1 VTQAVT
7 PAVNQSGFALDL
19 LAFGAHPDDVE
30 ICCGGLLALSAAQ
43 GHRTGI
49 VDLSRGE
56 LSTAGTPTLRAQ
68 ETAAASQILGLAV
81 RENLG
86 FPDGW
91 INPYAGYDDPPDERA
106 RTSQLARVVSVL
118 RRLRPAIVVMP
129 WTHERHPDH
138 VATAAL
144 VEKALFFANVRK
156 FATAE
161 DATLPALPP
170 FAPVEV
176 FRYPMRYDFGTPS
189 FVVDISSVAER
200 KAAAIAAYASQL
212 GQRAATVTASPSAAS
227 PAAPLIASPLTLE
240 AFAARDRY
248 HGAMIG
254 VAAGEPY
261 LVRNVLGLADPVTH
275 FMNNRRGNSLFFGPP
290 R

>member
-1 VTQAVT
+1 MTAAT
-7 PAVNQSGFALDL
+7 ENFGLDL

-30 ICCGGLLALSAAQ
+30 ICCGGLLALSAAR

-56 LSTAGTPTLRAQ
+56 LSTSGTPELRAQ

-86 FPDGW
+86 FPDGF
-91 INPYAGYDDPPDERA
+91 INPYAGYDDEPTQRA
-106 RTSQLARVVSVL
+106 HTTQVARVVSVL

-138 VATAAL
+138 EATAAL
-144 VEKALFFANVRK
+144 VTKALFFANVRK
-156 FATAE
+156 FATA
-161 DATLPALPP
+161 DQPALPP
-170 FAPVEV
+170 FSPREV
-176 FRYPMRYDFGTPS
+176 LRYPMRYDFGTPS
-189 FVVDISSVAER
+189 FVVDISPVVER

-212 GQRAATVTASPSAAS
+212 GQRAPVAPAPS
-227 PAAPLIASPLTLE
+227 PASSASPLIASPLTVE

-254 VAAGEPY
+254 VTAGEPY
-261 LVRNVLGLADPVTH
+261 LTRNVLGLADPVAH
-275 FMNNRRGNSLFFGPP
+275 FRDNRFGNPLFFGPP
-290 R
+290 K